1 MTVSPERFK
10 RYIKKLASS
19 ALEDNED
26 ATRTDSQ
33 SEATPQLPQP
43 DAGPASGFRAAI
55 ESLSTGGE
63 KASKSGE
70 LDYVKDAFNEF
81 NAAAKQTGHDL
92 HAALAAFGPDSAASS
107 SVAKDGATKL
117 SARRTFA
124 ILDELQKMGSMSS
137 KIARNV
143 RAKW

>member
-10 RYIKKLASS
+10 RYIRKLASS
-19 ALEDNED
+19 VPADNED
-26 ATRTDSQ
+26 ATRIDSQ
-33 SEATPQLPQP
+33 LAATPQMLQP
-43 DAGPASGFRAAI
+43 DAGPASGFRTAI

-70 LDYVKDAFNEF
+70 LDYVKGAFDEF

-117 SARRTFA
+117 SARRTLA
-124 ILDELQKMGSMSS
+124 VIDELQKIGSVSS